1 MNTLYLGDC
10 LNVLRDNVPDESVD
24 LIYNDPPFNS
34 KRDYNIFFDDKE
46 IQTQRIAFEDTWTLK
61 NIQDSLAELH
71 TLKTDYLYFLLLTYQ
86 KVAPHAFPYLT
97 MMSLRI
103 LEMHRVLKPTGSF
116 YLHCDP
122 TMNHYLKTVCDIIFG
137 EKNFRNEIV
146 WKRTTAHN
154 DPGRY
159 GANID
164 TILFYTKSDNWK
176 WNEIYLEHGE
186 KYISRFKNKDR
197 DGRLW
202 QDDNLTAKGLSGGG
216 YEYEYKGAKS
226 LWRVPLETMKKLD
239 AEGKLHFTNKGG
251 IRLKRYLDNNKGI
264 VLQALWDDISPINS
278 QAKERLGY
286 PTQKP
291 KALLERIIKASSNEG
306 DTVLDGFSGCGT
318 TIDAAEGSHRNWIG
332 IDISPIA
339 ISLVK
344 RRLVD
349 TYGEHLSKF
358 EVRGT
363 PTDEQSAIELWKQN
377 PNAFQDWWL
386 TEFEVFSTTF
396 GTKGADKG
404 IDGIAQY
411 LTDPKTQNVIRAAF
425 QVKGGVHIQSKDID
439 ALLGAMDK
447 HKCELGVFLTI
458 AEPTKPM
465 LDTIASSGFIEIP
478 GFKIPRLQILT
489 LEDYFKNKLLKLP
502 KYNITFKAA
511 QLKGKKKQNQMKMDI

>member
-10 LNVLRDNVPDESVD
+10 LNVLRESVPDESVD
-24 LIYNDPPFNS
+24 LVYIDPPFNS

-71 TLKTDYLYFLLLTYQ
+71 TLTTDNLYFLLLTYQ

-103 LEMHRVLKPTGSF
+103 LELHRVLKPTGSF

-122 TMNHYLKTVCDIIFG
+122 TMSHYLKTACDIIFG
-137 EKNFRNEIV
+137 EKNFQNEIV
-146 WKRTTAHN
+146 WLRSTDTGSSKAISKKF
-154 DPGRY
+154 P
-159 GANID
+159 ANTD
-164 TILFYTKSDNWK
+164 SILYYTKSSSFNFNPLYDEYSPEYMKRFKYKDINGDYRWQCLK
-176 WNEIYLEHGE
+176 TYSDE
-186 KYISRFKNKDR
+186 KYKQLEKEGKIRRGAN
-197 DGRLW
+197 
-202 QDDNLTAKGLSGGG
+202 AK
-216 YEYEYKGAKS
+216 YPEYKQYS
-226 LWRVPLETMKKLD
+226 WEL
-239 AEGKLHFTNKGG
+239 KG
-251 IRLKRYLDNNKGI
+251 
-264 VLQALWDDISPINS
+264 VLISNSWIDINQINPA
-278 QAKERLGY
+278 AKERLGY

-306 DTVLDGFSGCGT
+306 DTVLDGFCGCGT
-318 TIDAAEGSHRNWIG
+318 TVDAAEGLHRNWIG

-339 ISLVK
+339 ISLIK
-344 RRLVD
+344 RRLKD
-349 TYGEHLSKF
+349 TYGESLNKF

-363 PTDEQSAIELWKQN
+363 PKDEQSAIALWKQN

-404 IDGIAQY
+404 IDGLAQY
-411 LTDPKTQNVIRAAF
+411 LSNPKDQSVIRAAF
-425 QVKGGVHIQSKDID
+425 QVKGGVNIQSKDID

-465 LDTIASSGFIEIP
+465 LDTIAGAGFIEIP
-478 GFKIPRLQILT
+478 GYSIPRLQILT
-489 LEDYFKNKLLKLP
+489 LKEYFGTKKLKLP
-502 KYNITFKAA
+502 SVNITFKAA
-511 QLKGKKKQNQMKMDI
+511 QLKGKNKQNQIKLEM